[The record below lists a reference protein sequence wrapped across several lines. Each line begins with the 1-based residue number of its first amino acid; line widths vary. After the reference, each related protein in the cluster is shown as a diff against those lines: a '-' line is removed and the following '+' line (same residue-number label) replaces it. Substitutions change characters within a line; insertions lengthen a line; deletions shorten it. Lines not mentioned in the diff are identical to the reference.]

1 MQKSTDEQLSELYSA
16 MDKEEL
22 AFKITVINYLKLITV
37 KLDNLEKMV
46 SCSKEVSDEITEL
59 KGLMTDKKKSD
70 FVVSLDQYRRG

>member
-70 FVVSLDQYRRG
+70 FVVSLDKYRRG